1 MLFQKISERN
11 GEIYPESAH
20 KMRKKFPIFGW
31 RQTGIGNPACLP
43 ASKDKI
49 AGLKKLLWIPCLTGR
64 QAAGVYPPNWR
75 AGMTLRRFRSGFQTF
90 FLPLSAKGG

>member
-49 AGLKKLLWIPCLTGR
+49 AGLKKLLWIP
-64 QAAGVYPPNWR
+64 AF